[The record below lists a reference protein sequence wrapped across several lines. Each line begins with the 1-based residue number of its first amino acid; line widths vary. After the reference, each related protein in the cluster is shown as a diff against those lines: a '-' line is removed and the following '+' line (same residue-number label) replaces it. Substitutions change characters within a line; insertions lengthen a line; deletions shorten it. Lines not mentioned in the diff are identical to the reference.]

1 MMVLVYLLV
10 MVLLLLLN
18 AFFVLAE
25 FASVRVRGTQV
36 QALKEQNERGA
47 ALLSHVHE
55 HLDEYL
61 SVCQLGITLASSGLG
76 FVGEPVAA
84 RLIEPLMGSAAGA
97 HAAAITLSYVAVS
110 FLHILL
116 SELLP
121 KSVAMRFAEPSAL
134 FTAAPLMW
142 SRRLLYLPLVVM
154 NGSANLILRLLGLA
168 AMPRETAPSE
178 AEVRIILEES
188 QQHGLMSFRRLLLL
202 ENVFDFGHVRVRDD
216 MRPIEQV
223 VALHA
228 DRPWNENRDT
238 ILESR
243 HTRYPLLEGDPPRP
257 LGIVHL
263 KDLLYHPVPW
273 PNEVDLRQ
281 IVRKTHITTP
291 DTPLE
296 LLLTEMRRRRA
307 HMALV
312 QDQAGRLAGLITVED
327 ILEQLVGSIEDEF
340 EQEAPLRLGDA
351 LKENRVFLD
360 LKAQTATQAIE
371 EILRRADPQDLPQS
385 AAQVAAAV
393 IARERSFST
402 YLGEGLG
409 VPHARL
415 DSLKAPCLF
424 VARSTEGV
432 VFDPL
437 KPEEKAR
444 ILFLLLTPSAAPRAQ
459 LRLLARI
466 ASLRESAYVWD
477 RLLEVATPAE
487 ALEAIRSGDELQVE

>member
-1 MMVLVYLLV
+1 MVLVYLLV

-18 AFFVLAE
+18 GFFVLAE

-36 QALKEQNERGA
+36 QVLEEQNQRGG

-61 SVCQLGITLASSGLG
+61 SVCQLGITLASIGLG
-76 FVGEPVAA
+76 FVGEPAAA
-84 RLIEPLMGSAAGA
+84 RLIEPLMGSTAGA

-121 KSVAMRFAEPSAL
+121 KSVAIRFPERSAL
-134 FTAAPLMW
+134 FTAAPLIW

-154 NGSANLILRLLGLA
+154 NGSANLILRLLGIA
-168 AMPRETAPSE
+168 ALPRETAASE
-178 AEVRIILEES
+178 AEVRVILAES
-188 QQHGLMSFRRLLLL
+188 QQHGVMSFRRLLLL

-216 MRPIEQV
+216 MRPMDQV
-223 VALHA
+223 HALHA

-238 ILESR
+238 ILRWR
-243 HTRYPLLEGDPPRP
+243 HTRYPLVEGDPPRL
-257 LGIVHL
+257 LGIVHF
-263 KDLLYHPVPW
+263 KDLLYHPAPW
-273 PNEVDLRQ
+273 PNAVNLRE
-281 IVRKTHITTP
+281 IARKAHITTLE
-291 DTPLE
+291 TPLE
-296 LLLTEMRRRRA
+296 QLLSELLRIRA

-312 QDQAGRLAGLITVED
+312 QDQAGCLAGAITLED

-340 EQEAPLRLGDA
+340 EQEAPLRLADA
-351 LKENRVFLD
+351 LKESRVFVD
-360 LKAQTATQAIE
+360 LKANTATQAIE
-371 EILRRADPQDLPQS
+371 EILQRADPNDLPQS

-402 YLGEGLG
+402 YLGGGLG
-409 VPHARL
+409 VPHTRL

-432 VFDPL
+432 VFDPR
-437 KPEEKAR
+437 KPREKAQ
-444 ILFLLLTPSAAPRAQ
+444 IIFLLLTPTAAPRMQ

-477 RLLEVATPAE
+477 RMLMVATPAE
-487 ALEAIRSGDELQVE
+487 MLEAVRTGEELRVE

>member
-1 MMVLVYLLV
+1 MVPLYLMV
-10 MVLLLLLN
+10 MVLLLLIN

-25 FASVRVRGTQV
+25 FAAVRVRGTQV
-36 QALKEQNERGA
+36 QVLEEQNQRGG
-47 ALLSHVHE
+47 ALLGHVHE

-61 SVCQLGITLASSGLG
+61 SVCQLGITLASIGLG
-76 FVGEPVAA
+76 FVGEPALA
-84 RLIEPLMGSAAGA
+84 RLIEPLMGSAVGA
-97 HAAAITLSYVAVS
+97 HAVAVILSYVAVS

-121 KSVAMRFAEPSAL
+121 KSVAIRFPERSAL
-134 FTAAPLMW
+134 LTAAPLIW

-168 AMPRETAPSE
+168 ALPRETAASE
-178 AEVRIILEES
+178 AEVRVILEES
-188 QQHGLMSFRRLLLL
+188 QQQGVMSFRRLLLL
-202 ENVFDFGHVRVRDD
+202 ENVFDFGHVRVSDD
-216 MRPIEQV
+216 MRPMDQV
-223 VALHA
+223 HALYA

-238 ILESR
+238 ILKSR
-243 HTRYPLLEGDPPRP
+243 HTRYPLLEGDPPQP

-273 PNEVDLRQ
+273 PNEVDLRE
-281 IVRKTHITTP
+281 IARMTHITKVE
-291 DTPLE
+291 TPLE
-296 LLLTEMRRRRA
+296 QLLSDLLRLRA

-312 QDQAGRLAGLITVED
+312 QNEAGRLVGVITIEN

-340 EQEAPLRLGDA
+340 ERDAPLRLADT
-351 LKENRVFLD
+351 LRENRVFMNLQ
-360 LKAQTATQAIE
+360 ARTPIQAIE

-385 AAQVAAAV
+385 VAQVAAAV

-402 YLGEGLG
+402 YLGDGLG

-415 DSLKAPCLF
+415 DSLKAPCVF

-432 VFDPL
+432 IFDPA
-437 KPEEKAR
+437 KPQDKAL
-444 ILFLLLTPSAAPRAQ
+444 ILFLLLTPTTAPRMQ
-459 LRLLARI
+459 LHLLARI

-477 RLLEVATPAE
+477 RMLIVNTPAE
-487 ALEAIRSGDELQVE
+487 MLEAIRTGEELHAA